1 MTSSLSSSV
10 LVTGATGFLGRH
22 TVEALLAAG
31 HKVKA
36 LCRSDEPTL
45 AALGVTVVRGDVLD
59 AAGVGRAVAGVD
71 VVVHGAG
78 LVSRSPDDT
87 GTMMRLHVIGT
98 RNVVGAAIAA
108 GVRRVV
114 HLSTSGTVAV
124 GSDPDLV
131 FREDDPV
138 PFEHLVKFPY
148 YLSKWLAE
156 RAAAD
161 LAAGTRTE
169 LVTLNPSLALGP
181 GDTRGSSTEEVRRY
195 LKRELPIV
203 PPGGCSFVDARDVA
217 AVVVAALDRGRSGE
231 RYLLG
236 AQNLTF
242 AQFFERLGQVSGV
255 KGPPVPVVL
264 PKAATTW
271 GIGLLER
278 AADLVGAKLPVTSL
292 EAEMASA
299 FWYCDSRKA
308 ARELGFAPRDPMT
321 TLLDTVRDIR
331 GEGRRQKVVTA
342 TKTATSATAFAA
354 PSADATP
361 GSPPSARAGSSAAPP
376 DGTAA

>member
-1 MTSSLSSSV
+1 MSSSRHHTV
-10 LVTGATGFLGRH
+10 LVTGATGFIGRH
-22 TVEALLAAG
+22 TVEALLSAG

-36 LCRSDEPTL
+36 LCRSDEPAL
-45 AALGVTVVRGDVLD
+45 AAMGVVVVRGDVLD
-59 AAGVGRAVAGVD
+59 KPSVAAALPGVD

-78 LVSRSPDDT
+78 LVSRAPEHT
-87 GTMMRLHVIGT
+87 GAMMRLHVIGT
-98 RNVVGAAIAA
+98 RNVVGAAIDA
-108 GVRRVV
+108 GVARVV

-124 GSDPDLV
+124 GADPDMV
-131 FREDDPV
+131 HREDDPV
-138 PFEHLVKFPY
+138 PFEHLAKFPY

-161 LAAGTRTE
+161 LVDGTRTE

-217 AVVVAALDRGRSGE
+217 TVVVAALDRGRSGE

-242 AQFFERLGQVSGV
+242 AQFFERLGEVSGV
-255 KGPPVPVVL
+255 KGPPVPFVL
-264 PKAATTW
+264 PKVATTW

-278 AADLVGAKLPVTSL
+278 AAGLVGAKVPVTTI

-308 ARELGFAPRDPMT
+308 IRELGFSPREPMT
-321 TLLDTVRDIR
+321 TLLDTVKDIR
-331 GEGRRQKVVTA
+331 GEGRREKLVTS
-342 TKTATSATAFAA
+342 TK
-354 PSADATP
+354 
-361 GSPPSARAGSSAAPP
+361 SAAKG
-376 DGTAA
+376 DGASA

>member
-1 MTSSLSSSV
+1 MSTSRSHSV
-10 LVTGATGFLGRH
+10 IVTGATGFLGRH
-22 TVEALLAAG
+22 CVDALLGAG

-36 LCRSDEPTL
+36 LCRSDEPAL

-59 AAGVGRAVAGVD
+59 RASVDRAIDGVD

-87 GTMMRLHVIGT
+87 STMMRVHVLGT
-98 RNVVGAAIAA
+98 RHVVGAAVAA

-124 GSDPDLV
+124 GADPEMV

-161 LAAGTRTE
+161 LVDGTRTE

-203 PPGGCSFVDARDVA
+203 PPGGCSFVDVRDVA
-217 AVVVAALDRGRSGE
+217 AVVVAVLDQGRAGE

-255 KGPPVPVVL
+255 KGPPLPVVL
-264 PKAATTW
+264 PKVAATW

-278 AADLVGAKLPVTSL
+278 AADLVGAKLPVTTL

-308 ARELGFAPRDPMT
+308 SRELGFSPREPMT
-321 TLLDTVRDIR
+321 TLLDTVKDIR
-331 GEGRRQKVVTA
+331 GEGRREKLVGA
-342 TKTATSATAFAA
+342 RRAGAGGATA
-354 PSADATP
+354 
-361 GSPPSARAGSSAAPP
+361 
-376 DGTAA
+376 